1 MQQHICN
8 NKRNKTFGFTLVELL
23 IVVSLIAITAGISG
37 DIILSLVRSFTK
49 TQVTNEIEQVGSFVI
64 SKMEKEMR
72 SATSITS
79 GGSTCSGTV
88 TFVKD
93 NSSGGADTIM
103 YALSNGSMFRTLNGG
118 SQQALLDHT
127 LVNVRIENGN
137 DIFCDL
143 QDNPDVVRIRLV
155 LEQASGTGISVESKV
170 VLEQTIVMRGT
181 Y

>member
-1 MQQHICN
+1 MKSSVHLDI
-8 NKRNKTFGFTLVELL
+8 KRSAGFTLVELL

-49 TQVTNEIEQVGSFVI
+49 TQITNDIEQAGSFVI

-72 SATSITS
+72 SATSIT
-79 GGSTCSGTV
+79 GGGNCASSI

-93 NSSGGADTIM
+93 NSTGGADTIT
-103 YALSNGSMFRTLNGG
+103 YSLNNGSMFRSLNGG
-118 SQQALLDHT
+118 TSVALLDQN
-127 LVNVRIENGN
+127 LANVRVENGN
-137 DIFCDL
+137 DIFCDI

-155 LEQASGTGISVESKV
+155 LEQASGAGVSVESKV